1 MAIRILITD
10 DHQVVR
16 QGLRMFL
23 ELDPEMQVVGE
34 AENGVQAVEFTR
46 LHAPDVVLMD
56 ILMPNMGG
64 IEATAK
70 IRASYPGTEVVA
82 MTSVLEH
89 ETVVGAVQAGAI
101 GYLLKTTA
109 ADELCRAIRAAA
121 DGKVQLA
128 SEAAALLI
136 REVRSPVTA
145 MSAGLDALTSRE
157 IDVLRLIA
165 RGQANKEIAES
176 LGIGPKT
183 VKTHVSNVLA
193 KLGLQSRTQAALHA
207 ARFGLVPAE
216 EIGGQ

>member
-1 MAIRILITD
+1 
-10 DHQVVR
+10 
-16 QGLRMFL
+16 
-23 ELDPEMQVVGE
+23 
-34 AENGVQAVEFTR
+34 
-46 LHAPDVVLMD
+46 VVLMD
-56 ILMPNMGG
+56 ILMPIMGG

-89 ETVVGAVQAGAI
+89 DTVVGAVQAGAI

-109 ADELCRAIRAAA
+109 ADALCQAIRAAA

-128 SEAAALLI
+128 PEATALLM
-136 REVRSPVTA
+136 REVRHPATSA
-145 MSAGLDALTSRE
+145 SAGLDALTGRE

-207 ARFGLVPAE
+207 ARLGLVPVE
-216 EIGGQ
+216 DIGGE